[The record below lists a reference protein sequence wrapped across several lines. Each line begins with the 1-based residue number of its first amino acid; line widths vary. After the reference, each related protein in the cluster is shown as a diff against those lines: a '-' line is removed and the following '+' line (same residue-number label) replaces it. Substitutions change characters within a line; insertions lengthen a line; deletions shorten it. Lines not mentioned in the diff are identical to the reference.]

1 MINKKKIYSQ
11 SIFFYSILFIFGF
24 FISIT
29 VKYGDDVD
37 THGLILSYLNI
48 IEKGIYSPSRF
59 YGSPLAEIIIG
70 FFSYNLGGLFTSF
83 ICYLLFIISAISI
96 FNFCYSKKN
105 EQNYRNIYL
114 LLAITNPILLFD
126 NSNPSDFILALFFFS
141 IGILAFKSK
150 FNYLSSIFL
159 AFSIACRA
167 NFAAFV
173 YAILLYDFFFNK
185 KKNSISTIFIIIN
198 TTIIG
203 GLFYLPIFIQY
214 KFGFE
219 FIKNAGGP
227 SFEIYQLL
235 PRFIYKIYQTL
246 GIYNSFL
253 FLALFFFIK
262 KEIIREILLKFKK
275 ELLIIFVNLFIFF
288 FIPTKTAIITLAVL
302 FFYIIILKFLKKK
315 LITLMILLNLLYWIV
330 GYKIFDINYKNQNQ
344 CEAIQATKVEFSIKL
359 EKGFYLTKKEKIKIK
374 MNCDSIFF
382 KNKKNYRDGKKL
394 STDNTFRH

>member
-1 MINKKKIYSQ
+1 MINIKKILYK
-11 SIFFYSILFIFGF
+11 SIFFYFILFIFGF

-29 VKYGDDVD
+29 IRYGDDVD

-70 FFSYNLGGLFTSF
+70 FFSYNLGGIFTSF
-83 ICYLLFIISAISI
+83 FCYLLFIISAISI
-96 FNFCYSKKN
+96 FNFCYTKKN
-105 EQNYRNIYL
+105 EQKYKNFYL
-114 LLAITNPILLFD
+114 LLVITNPILLFD

-141 IGILAFKSK
+141 IGILALKSK

-173 YAILLYDFFFNK
+173 YLILFYYFFINK
-185 KKNSISTIFIIIN
+185 KKKIISKIFIILN
-198 TTIIG
+198 TSIIG
-203 GLFYLPIFIQY
+203 ALFYLPIFIQY

-219 FIKNAGGP
+219 FIKNGGGP

-253 FLALFFFIK
+253 I
-262 KEIIREILLKFKK
+262 
-275 ELLIIFVNLFIFF
+275 FIFF
-288 FIPTKTAIITLAVL
+288 FL
-302 FFYIIILKFLKKK
+302 
-315 LITLMILLNLLYWIV
+315 
-330 GYKIFDINYKNQNQ
+330 
-344 CEAIQATKVEFSIKL
+344 
-359 EKGFYLTKKEKIKIK
+359 
-374 MNCDSIFF
+374 
-382 KNKKNYRDGKKL
+382 
-394 STDNTFRH
+394 